1 MQSAVLGRDGGAE
14 EAEED
19 ALSDSLNSSF
29 GGSCRDDVSCFL
41 MNTHQAAADSC

>member
-19 ALSDSLNSSF
+19 ALSDALNSF